1 MNTVFLLLMLLSMP
15 NQPSVKY
22 NAVLYFTEQEC
33 LKAKTVY
40 IREYNNKDIKYKSRV
55 KTEAYC
61 IPFEAFP
68 LTTMQKT

>member
-33 LKAKTVY
+33 LNAKIEYMKA
-40 IREYNNKDIKYKSRV
+40 YNKKDIQYKNRV
-55 KTEAYC
+55 KTNAYC
-61 IPFEAFP
+61 VTFDAFP

>member
-33 LKAKTVY
+33 MNAKTQYLKV
-40 IREYNNKDIKYKSRV
+40 YNNKDREYKNRV
-55 KTEAYC
+55 KTKALC
-61 IPFEAFP
+61 VPFEAFP

>member
-33 LKAKTVY
+33 ENAKIEYMKA
-40 IREYNNKDIKYKSRV
+40 YNNKDQFYKMRV
-55 KTEAYC
+55 KTEAFC
-61 IPFEAFP
+61 VPFEAFP

>member
-1 MNTVFLLLMLLSMP
+1 MNTVFLLVMLLSMP

-33 LKAKTVY
+33 LKAKTEY

-68 LTTMQKT
+68 LSTMQKT